1 LLESGCY
8 RQIRFQDDGVDMS
21 KAVKTL
27 MMKDLS
33 DQFRNVSDVVF
44 VDISKL
50 DGASNNKLRIASRKL
65 SIELLAAKFS
75 LVRRALVDLGWRLEG
90 VQGGSTTIAWGPDVV
105 GLAKQAIK
113 WEKEFP
119 GAVVRGG
126 YVGGQTVTSEEVKVL
141 SESPSKEELIARII
155 GGLMAAST
163 AALGAINAP
172 GSNLASQV
180 KQISEKEQ
188 AA

>member
-1 LLESGCY
+1 
-8 RQIRFQDDGVDMS
+8 MS

-27 MMKDLS
+27 MMQDLAE
-33 DQFRNVSDVVF
+33 QFRNVSDVVF

-50 DGASNNKLRIASRKL
+50 DGVSNNKLRNASRQQ

-75 LVRRALVDLGWRLEG
+75 LARRTLLNLGWKLENA
-90 VQGGSTTIAWGPDVV
+90 QGGSTTIAWGPDVV

-113 WEKEFP
+113 WEQEFP
-119 GAVVRGG
+119 GTVVRGG
-126 YVGGQTVTSEEVKVL
+126 YVGGQTVTPEEVKVL
-141 SESPSKEELIARII
+141 SESPSKEELISRII
-155 GGLMAAST
+155 GGLMSAST
-163 AALGAINAP
+163 AALSAINAP
-172 GSNLASQV
+172 GSNLASQI